1 MKNKKTHAA
10 LEKNA
15 DVHNHPAMDTSTM
28 ACYES
33 EALSFQHVSI
43 ERQIQET
50 HQYPMEKSIQQF
62 FRDSP
67 ELCLNICLALEEK
80 VKLTV
85 AIFQK
90 AMDKADQCLTE
101 KEAAIQRLTQLMAM
115 IIREKDLRI
124 ADKEQM
130 LQQVR
135 KEKEERIEEKNAHL
149 AEKEE
154 HIQEKNAHIAE
165 KIAHIA
171 EKNEL
176 LQQVRKEKEE
186 HTNEKKEL
194 LQLTRKEKE
203 ECIAEKNQLL
213 QLTRKEKE
221 ECIAEKNQLLQLT
234 RKEKEECI
242 AEKNQLLQLTRKEKE
257 ECIAEKNQLL
267 QQARNDQEARLEEKD
282 RLIQE
287 MRHCSETEKKL
298 LTSML
303 ERANTE
309 TLNLSQSLSVRGMI
323 EKIEHQYS
331 DKRRKG
337 GPDVSRRAVWIEILQ
352 KNDALRRTLTRH
364 CSDRNIEK
372 KIDAVAA
379 TIAQIYR
386 QVSDEIHHA
395 GYHEI
400 PIQKSKFHGIQL
412 DLLRDLCAATHFA
425 IREV

>member
-1 MKNKKTHAA
+1 
-10 LEKNA
+10 
-15 DVHNHPAMDTSTM
+15 M

-33 EALSFQHVSI
+33 EELSFQHVSI
-43 ERQIQET
+43 ERQIRET

-85 AIFQK
+85 AIFRK
-90 AMDKADQCLTE
+90 AME
-101 KEAAIQRLTQLMAM
+101 

-124 ADKEQM
+124 ADKEEM

-135 KEKEERIEEKNAHL
+135 KEMAERIQEKNAHL

-154 HIQEKNAHIAE
+154 HIRAKNAHLAEKNAHL
-165 KIAHIA
+165 A
-171 EKNEL
+171 EKN
-176 LQQVRKEKEE
+176 
-186 HTNEKKEL
+186 EL
-194 LQLTRKEKE
+194 LQLTRKETE
-203 ECIAEKNQLL
+203 E
-213 QLTRKEKE
+213 R
-221 ECIAEKNQLLQLT
+221 
-234 RKEKEECI
+234 
-242 AEKNQLLQLTRKEKE
+242 
-257 ECIAEKNQLL
+257 IAEKNQLL
-267 QQARNDQEARLEEKD
+267 QQARNDQEARLAEKNACITEKNQQLQQARNDQAARLEEKD

-287 MRHCSETEKKL
+287 MRHRSETERKH

-303 ERANTE
+303 ERANNE
-309 TLNLSQSLSVRGMI
+309 TLNLSQSLSVRGML

-352 KNDALRRTLTRH
+352 NNDALRRTLTRH
-364 CSDRNIEK
+364 CSERNIES

-379 TIAQIYR
+379 TITQIYR

>member
-1 MKNKKTHAA
+1 
-10 LEKNA
+10 
-15 DVHNHPAMDTSTM
+15 M

-33 EALSFQHVSI
+33 EELSFQHISI
-43 ERQIQET
+43 ERQIRET

-85 AIFQK
+85 AIFRK
-90 AMDKADQCLTE
+90 AME
-101 KEAAIQRLTQLMAM
+101 

-124 ADKEQM
+124 ADKEEM

-135 KEKEERIEEKNAHL
+135 KEKEEHINEKN
-149 AEKEE
+149 
-154 HIQEKNAHIAE
+154 
-165 KIAHIA
+165 
-171 EKNEL
+171 
-176 LQQVRKEKEE
+176 
-186 HTNEKKEL
+186 EL
-194 LQLTRKEKE
+194 LQLTRKETE
-203 ECIAEKNQLL
+203 ERIAEKNHLLQQARNDQEVRLAEKNACIAEKNH
-213 QLTRKEKE
+213 
-221 ECIAEKNQLLQLT
+221 
-234 RKEKEECI
+234 
-242 AEKNQLLQLTRKEKE
+242 
-257 ECIAEKNQLL
+257 LL

-287 MRHCSETEKKL
+287 MRHRSETERKH

-309 TLNLSQSLSVRGMI
+309 TLNLSQSLSVRGML

-352 KNDALRRTLTRH
+352 NNDALRRTLTRH
-364 CSDRNIEK
+364 CSERNIES